1 MGIFGGLF
9 GSAMKAVGKVFGLGK
24 NNFADDLSDIEQ
36 ELLYMEKLAE
46 LQTKVSEIMPY
57 AIKAD
62 ESYRLLLYENLRQVP
77 AVDIYDGEYVE
88 KLESLLAKAEST
100 DKPNKVDK
108 YIIDSTQVATEI
120 QVYLNEETSSLE
132 AAKLWDS
139 KFVKGL
145 HEHIPPHYK
154 KGEYEDDVM
163 SEVMRAFRN
172 WSSFAQAA
180 IDMYGSQ
187 RLINATYEA
196 VEEGK
201 DAMDY
206 MSEILDLNERDKSI
220 FGGGLHE
227 KIIVPNAGFFG
238 GGFFF

>member
-1 MGIFGGLF
+1 MGLFGGLF
-9 GSAMKAVGKVFGLGK
+9 GKAFGAVFGKWGKHNAFDDATDAMEDLAIQDEAMKVIAKISK
-24 NNFADDLSDIEQ
+24 
-36 ELLYMEKLAE
+36 
-46 LQTKVSEIMPY
+46 TMPY

-62 ESYRLLLYENLRQVP
+62 DSYRLLLYENLRRVP
-77 AVDIYDGEYVE
+77 AVDLYDGSYVDRLE
-88 KLESLLAKAEST
+88 AEMSRAERATKLSHVEKAES
-100 DKPNKVDK
+100 KL
-108 YIIDSTQVATEI
+108 TQIATEI
-120 QVYLNEETSSLE
+120 QTYLNEETSDLE
-132 AAKLWDS
+132 VAKLWDS
-139 KFVKGL
+139 KFVKGVQD
-145 HEHIPPHYK
+145 HIPPHF
-154 KGEYEDDVM
+154 KGVREYEDDIM

-172 WSSFAQAA
+172 WSSFAQSV

-206 MSEILDLNERDKSI
+206 MSEILDLNQRDSG

-227 KIIVPNAGFFG
+227 RVIVPNAGFFG

>member
-1 MGIFGGLF
+1 MGLFGGLF
-9 GSAMKAVGKVFGLGK
+9 SKAIGAVFGKWGKVNTF
-24 NNFADDLSDIEQ
+24 DDTMDA
-36 ELLYMEKLAE
+36 MEDLAVQAE
-46 LQTKVSEIMPY
+46 KMKVIAKITETMPY

-62 ESYRLLLYENLRQVP
+62 ESYRLLIYENLRRVP
-77 AVDIYDGEYVE
+77 AVDLYDGAYVDRLEHEIARAEGAVKISQVE
-88 KLESLLAKAEST
+88 KA
-100 DKPNKVDK
+100 
-108 YIIDSTQVATEI
+108 DSKLTQIATEI
-120 QVYLNEETSSLE
+120 QTYLNEETSDLE

-139 KFVKGL
+139 KFVKGVQD
-145 HEHIPPHYK
+145 HIPPHF
-154 KGEYEDDVM
+154 KGVREYEDDTM

-172 WSSFAQAA
+172 WSSFAQSV

-206 MSEILDLNERDKSI
+206 MSEILDLNQRDSG

-227 KIIVPNAGFFG
+227 RVIVPNAGFFG

>member
-1 MGIFGGLF
+1 MKLFGGLL
-9 GSAMKAVGKVFGLGK
+9 GKVFGAVFGK
-24 NNFADDLSDIEQ
+24 WGKRNRFDDTMDEMEDLLLKQ
-36 ELLYMEKLAE
+36 EAS
-46 LQTKVSEIMPY
+46 KVRSKISETMPY

-62 ESYRLLLYENLRQVP
+62 ESYRLLVYENLRRVP
-77 AVDIYDGEYVE
+77 AVEIYDGEYVDR
-88 KLESLLAKAEST
+88 LERELMRLEMATKMSQIEKAES
-100 DKPNKVDK
+100 KL
-108 YIIDSTQVATEI
+108 TQIATEI
-120 QVYLNEETSSLE
+120 QTYLNEETSDLQ

-139 KFVKGL
+139 KFVKGV
-145 HEHIPPHYK
+145 HDHIPPHF
-154 KGEYEDDVM
+154 KGVREYEDDTM

-172 WSSFAQAA
+172 WSSFAQSV

-201 DAMDY
+201 DAMRY
-206 MSEILDLNERDKSI
+206 MSEILDLNQRDSG

-227 KIIVPNAGFFG
+227 RVIVPNAGFFG

>member
-9 GSAMKAVGKVFGLGK
+9 GSAMKAVSKVFGRGSYGGM
-24 NNFADDLSDIEQ
+24 DDIAE
-36 ELLYMEKLAE
+36 EMEVQLEIARVMAKF
-46 LQTKVSEIMPY
+46 SETMPF

-62 ESYRLLLYENLRQVP
+62 ESYRLLIFENLRSVP
-77 AVDIYDGEYVE
+77 AVDLYDGEYVDRME
-88 KLESLLAKAEST
+88 SAMAQLESATKMHHVEKAES
-100 DKPNKVDK
+100 KL
-108 YIIDSTQVATEI
+108 TQIATEI
-120 QVYLNEETSSLE
+120 QTYLNEETSDLE

-139 KFVKGL
+139 KFVKGVQS
-145 HEHIPPHYK
+145 HIPPHF
-154 KGEYEDDVM
+154 KGVREYEDDTM

-172 WSSFAQAA
+172 WASFAQAA

-206 MSEILDLNERDKSI
+206 MSEILDLNQRDSG

-227 KIIVPNAGFFG
+227 RVIVPNAGFFG

>member
-9 GSAMKAVGKVFGLGK
+9 GSAMKAVSKVFGKG
-24 NNFADDLSDIEQ
+24 NYGGMDDMAEEMLVQ
-36 ELLYMEKLAE
+36 MEIA
-46 LQTKVSEIMPY
+46 KVMAKFSETMPF

-62 ESYRLLLYENLRQVP
+62 ESYRLLIFENLRSVP
-77 AVDIYDGEYVE
+77 AVDLYDGEYVDRME
-88 KLESLLAKAEST
+88 SAMAQLESATKISHVEKAES
-100 DKPNKVDK
+100 KLAQ
-108 YIIDSTQVATEI
+108 IATEI
-120 QVYLNEETSSLE
+120 QTYLNEETSDLE

-139 KFVKGL
+139 KFVKGVQS
-145 HEHIPPHYK
+145 HIPPHF
-154 KGEYEDDVM
+154 KGVREYEDETM
-163 SEVMRAFRN
+163 SEVMQAFRN

-201 DAMDY
+201 DAMEY
-206 MSEILDLNERDKSI
+206 MSEILDLNQRDSG

-227 KIIVPNAGFFG
+227 RVIVPNAGFFG